1 MPPVVKRR
9 GRPKGHTLT
18 VCGLPSRKR
27 RKGAK
32 SASFALKHY
41 TEKEKSMII
50 NKNKY

>member
-9 GRPKGHTLT
+9 GRSKGHTLT

-32 SASFALKHY
+32 SASFALSIIQRK
-41 TEKEKSMII
+41 KSII